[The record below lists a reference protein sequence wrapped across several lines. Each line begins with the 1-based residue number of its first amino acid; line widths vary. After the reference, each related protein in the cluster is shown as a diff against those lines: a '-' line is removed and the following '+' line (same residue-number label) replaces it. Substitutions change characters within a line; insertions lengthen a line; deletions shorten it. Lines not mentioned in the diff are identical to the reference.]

1 MHSMSAH
8 EAKARFGQLLDAA
21 RDGPV
26 AINKHGRDVAVV
38 ISKEEFDVLTAL
50 KLEALRAGVQKGFDS
65 IGRGDSLAVSTED
78 LAALGTVVKSR
89 GRKRHVKK

>member
-38 ISKEEFDVLTAL
+38 ISKEEFDALTAL
-50 KLEALRAGVQKGFDS
+50 KLEALRAAVQKGFES
-65 IGRGDSLAVSTED
+65 IGRGDSLAVSKKN
-78 LAALGTVVKSR
+78 LAGLGTAIKSR
-89 GRKRHVKK
+89 GRKRHVQK

>member
-26 AINKHGRDVAVV
+26 AISKHGREVAVV
-38 ISKEEFDVLTAL
+38 ISKAEFDALAAL
-50 KLEALRAGVQKGFDS
+50 KLEALRAAVQKGFES
-65 IGRGDSLAVSTED
+65 IERGDSRAVSTED
-78 LAALGTVVKSR
+78 LAGLGTAVKAR